1 MINRSNPGF
10 FSEQRAIRLKIK
22 SALFGIRILKG
33 APAEMEFDDRPLRR
47 PNRLIHKGNYGR
59 SGFVRTCTCLCLSLL
74 LLSTAV
80 NAQQSRALDITF
92 DPAST
97 SIHWTLG
104 AVLHTVHG
112 TFRLKSGVVHLD
124 PRTGEMTG
132 LLVVDATSGESGNSA
147 RDQKMHRSVLES
159 SKYET
164 ITFRPIHLSGTFQP
178 NQARTLTVDG
188 VLNLH
193 GKDHPLQLTV
203 NLRPNPNGMSVVT
216 HFDVPYVQWGLKDPS
231 TFVLRVSKD
240 VSVDIEATAQIKP

>member
-1 MINRSNPGF
+1 MVTHSNPRF
-10 FSEQRAIRLKIK
+10 FIEQLAIRLRIK
-22 SALFGIRILKG
+22 SAFFGIRLLKG
-33 APAEMEFDDRPLRR
+33 ALAEVRFDDRPLRR
-47 PNRLIHKGNYGR
+47 SNRMIHKGTYGR
-59 SGFVRTCTCLCLSLL
+59 GGFVRTCTSFCLSLF
-74 LLSTAV
+74 LLSAAV
-80 NAQQSRALDITF
+80 NAQQSRGLDITF

-147 RDQKMHRSVLES
+147 RDQKMHRSILES

-164 ITFRPIHLSGTFQP
+164 ITFRPLHLNGTFQP
-178 NQARTLTVDG
+178 NQAQTLTVDG

-193 GKDHPLQLTV
+193 GMDHPLQLTV
-203 NLRPNPNGMSVVT
+203 NLRPNSNAISVAT

-231 TFVLRVSKD
+231 TFVLRVSKN
-240 VSVDIEATAQIKP
+240 VSVDIEATAQINR